1 MKKRIAVLI
10 SGSGSNLQ
18 AIIDAID
25 SGSIQAEIVLVIS
38 NKSEA
43 YGLTRA
49 EKANIKTLLLQHT
62 DYSSRNDFDQAL
74 LHKIDEHKA
83 DLVVLAGFMR
93 ILTAEFV
100 SHYANRMLN
109 IHPSLLPKYKGLNT
123 HQRALAAKDEIHG
136 CSVHF
141 VTPELDE
148 GPIIL
153 QSVVTVNLDETP
165 TSLQKKVHKT
175 EHIAYPKAIAWFC
188 DDRLELIDKE
198 LYLDTELLSG
208 TGFKLTF
215 NH

>member
-25 SGSIQAEIVLVIS
+25 SGSINAEIALVIS
-38 NKSEA
+38 NKNDA

-49 EKANIKTLLLQHT
+49 KNAGIETLVLQHT
-62 DYSSRNDFDQAL
+62 DYSSRYDFDQAL
-74 LHKIDEHKA
+74 LQNIDEFQV

-93 ILTAEFV
+93 ILSPEFV

-123 HQRALAAKDEIHG
+123 HLRALQANDDEHG

-141 VTPELDE
+141 VTPELDD

-153 QSVVTVNLDETP
+153 QTVVTIDADETLD
-165 TSLQKKVHKT
+165 SLQQKVHKT
-175 EHIAYPKAIAWFC
+175 EHIAYPKAITWYCAN
-188 DDRLELIDKE
+188 RLQFIDKK
-198 LYLDTELLSG
+198 LYLDSELLG
-208 TGFKLTF
+208 DTGFKLRF
-215 NH
+215 KD